1 MHHDRGGTAGAGRPH
16 PGAIDAWAQQ
26 LEPGLA
32 FQGRSGLDIDDREL
46 EIGHGNHCAVSTAVL
61 HDYDGVREKTFDRQG
76 GWLYNPSRQTIES
89 MPNIAAVLKDEI
101 ARIARKEARAQ
112 TAEFKKASAQYRT
125 HIAALRR
132 RIEDLERQVKRT
144 SKAVAKGGAAPE
156 EDDGDA
162 QTTNRRFSATRL
174 AAQRQK
180 LGLSA
185 ADFATL
191 IGVSGQSV
199 YKWEH
204 GEARPRARQ
213 LEAIA
218 ALRGIGKREAAA
230 RLAQIQGQ

>member
-1 MHHDRGGTAGAGRPH
+1 
-16 PGAIDAWAQQ
+16 
-26 LEPGLA
+26 
-32 FQGRSGLDIDDREL
+32 
-46 EIGHGNHCAVSTAVL
+46 
-61 HDYDGVREKTFDRQG
+61 
-76 GWLYNPSRQTIES
+76 

-112 TAEFKKASAQYRT
+112 TAEFKKASAQYRAN
-125 HIAALRR
+125 IAALRR
-132 RIEDLERQVKRT
+132 RIDELERQLKRA
-144 SKAVAKGGAAPE
+144 SKGSASAPAAADDDDE
-156 EDDGDA
+156 EQA
-162 QTTNRRFSATRL
+162 TARRFSATRL
-174 AAQRQK
+174 AAQRRK

-185 ADFATL
+185 ADFAAL

-230 RLAQIQGQ
+230 RLAQLQGTQS

>member
-1 MHHDRGGTAGAGRPH
+1 
-16 PGAIDAWAQQ
+16 
-26 LEPGLA
+26 
-32 FQGRSGLDIDDREL
+32 
-46 EIGHGNHCAVSTAVL
+46 
-61 HDYDGVREKTFDRQG
+61 
-76 GWLYNPSRQTIES
+76 

-132 RIEDLERQVKRT
+132 RVEDLERQLKRA
-144 SKAVAKGGAAPE
+144 SKTAARDSGEPA
-156 EDDGDA
+156 EDENPG
-162 QTTNRRFSATRL
+162 TNRRFSATRL

-191 IGVSGQSV
+191 LGVSGQSV

-204 GEARPRARQ
+204 GESRPRARQ

-230 RLAQIQGQ
+230 RLAQIQGGQ

>member
-1 MHHDRGGTAGAGRPH
+1 
-16 PGAIDAWAQQ
+16 
-26 LEPGLA
+26 
-32 FQGRSGLDIDDREL
+32 
-46 EIGHGNHCAVSTAVL
+46 
-61 HDYDGVREKTFDRQG
+61 
-76 GWLYNPSRQTIES
+76 
-89 MPNIAAVLKDEI
+89 MPNIAVVLKDEI
-101 ARIARKEARAQ
+101 ARIARKEVRAQ
-112 TAEFKKASAQYRT
+112 TDDFRKASAQYRA

-132 RIEDLERQVKRT
+132 RVDDLERQLKRVGKDGAR
-144 SKAVAKGGAAPE
+144 SAPADEQEGDEGG
-156 EDDGDA
+156 DG
-162 QTTNRRFSATRL
+162 TPRRFSAARL

-191 IGVSGQSV
+191 LGVSGQSV

-230 RLAQIQGQ
+230 RLAKMQETQA

>member
-1 MHHDRGGTAGAGRPH
+1 
-16 PGAIDAWAQQ
+16 
-26 LEPGLA
+26 
-32 FQGRSGLDIDDREL
+32 
-46 EIGHGNHCAVSTAVL
+46 
-61 HDYDGVREKTFDRQG
+61 
-76 GWLYNPSRQTIES
+76 

-112 TAEFKKASAQYRT
+112 TAEFKKASAQYRA

-132 RIEDLERQVKRT
+132 RIEDLERQVKRA
-144 SKAVAKGGAAPE
+144 SKAVEKGNAAT
-156 EDDGDA
+156 EDDDGEA
-162 QTTNRRFSATRL
+162 QATNRRFSATRL

-230 RLAQIQGQ
+230 RLAQLQQQ

>member
-1 MHHDRGGTAGAGRPH
+1 
-16 PGAIDAWAQQ
+16 
-26 LEPGLA
+26 
-32 FQGRSGLDIDDREL
+32 
-46 EIGHGNHCAVSTAVL
+46 
-61 HDYDGVREKTFDRQG
+61 
-76 GWLYNPSRQTIES
+76 

-112 TAEFKKASAQYRT
+112 TAEFKKASAQYRA

-132 RIEDLERQVKRT
+132 RIDELERQVKRA
-144 SKAVAKGGAAPE
+144 SKSSVKPDPE
-156 EDDGDA
+156 AEDDDSQGTA
-162 QTTNRRFSATRL
+162 RRFSATRL
-174 AAQRQK
+174 AAQRRK

-185 ADFATL
+185 ADFAAL

-218 ALRGIGKREAAA
+218 ALRGIGKREAAT
-230 RLAQIQGQ
+230 RLENLQGS